1 MPRPKEL
8 IGKKLAVA
16 QDTKLTDDARFEQM
30 SKLEEQQQTTLSDGF
45 TAVAKSIG
53 MEGFDY
59 SASGAGTGRE
69 VKLVAS
75 KGATIDFVHQTTA
88 ELLHDAGKQDKD
100 FPWTSYQ
107 QGETATLSGVYYCR
121 VRLNGKETT
130 VTKRVGEKTEELAF
144 PDPR

>member
-1 MPRPKEL
+1 M
-8 IGKKLAVA
+8 
-16 QDTKLTDDARFEQM
+16 
-30 SKLEEQQQTTLSDGF
+30 
-45 TAVAKSIG
+45 
-53 MEGFDY
+53 
-59 SASGAGTGRE
+59 
-69 VKLVAS
+69 KLVAS

-88 ELLHDAGKQDKD
+88 ELLHDAGKPDKD